1 MWASRGSGGGG
12 ESAAAAPPYRWGSL
26 RVQWDC
32 GRRGLAS
39 VLLGNLLAA
48 SGAMAETI
56 PPSIVLIMIGSV
68 TGVSIAA
75 VPWITTGFLR

>member
-1 MWASRGSGGGG
+1 
-12 ESAAAAPPYRWGSL
+12 
-26 RVQWDC
+26 
-32 GRRGLAS
+32 LAS